1 MFQQLNK
8 SDLPWTLLLEADPD
22 KNKVIAY
29 VTNGDGFIWKEQD
42 EVIGVLVNEIRE
54 TECEIMNVSVADAHQ
69 GRGIGG
75 KLIDHALEQF
85 SKECKQPTKI
95 LIRTGSITNP
105 ALHLY
110 QKKGFKEVS
119 REKDYFIN
127 NYPEPIYEE
136 GILLRDQ
143 VTLSKEL

>member
-1 MFQQLNK
+1 MFEQLNK
-8 SDLPWTLLLEADPD
+8 NDLPWALLLEADPD
-22 KNKVIAY
+22 KDKVMAY

-42 EVIGVLVNEIRE
+42 EVIGVLVYEIRD
-54 TECEIMNVSVADAHQ
+54 TEFEIMNVSVADAHQ
-69 GRGIGG
+69 GKGIGG
-75 KLIDHALEQF
+75 KLLDHAIERL
-85 SKECKQPTKI
+85 SKESGQQTKI

-110 QKKGFKEVS
+110 QKKGFEEVS

-143 VTLSKEL
+143 VTLAKKL

>member
-1 MFQQLNK
+1 MFQQLSKN
-8 SDLPWTLLLEADPD
+8 DLPWELLLEADPD
-22 KNKVIAY
+22 REKVLAY

-42 EVIGVLVNEIRE
+42 EVIGVLVYEIRE

-69 GRGIGG
+69 GKGIGS
-75 KLIDHALEQF
+75 KLIDHALERL

-110 QKKGFKEVS
+110 QKKGFQEVCS
-119 REKDYFIN
+119 D
-127 NYPEPIYEE
+127 P
-136 GILLRDQ
+136 
-143 VTLSKEL
+143 

>member
-1 MFQQLNK
+1 
-8 SDLPWTLLLEADPD
+8 
-22 KNKVIAY
+22 
-29 VTNGDGFIWKEQD
+29 
-42 EVIGVLVNEIRE
+42 
-54 TECEIMNVSVADAHQ
+54 MNVSVADAHQ

-75 KLIDHALEQF
+75 KLIDHALEQL

-119 REKDYFIN
+119 REKDYLSSTTQNQSLKKEYFQ
-127 NYPEPIYEE
+127 
-136 GILLRDQ
+136 RDP
-143 VTLSKEL
+143 VTLAKTIIE